1 MKQIT
6 VISSKKSLNDGV
18 PFFIIKYFSCAAHD
32 YTHIIKEAK
41 ISKCLKIEL
50 RTNVLTFLINQF
62 PSRRDINYDIKT
74 NTTMIVFF
82 FFNN

>member
-32 YTHIIKEAK
+32 YTHVIKEAK
-41 ISKCLKIEL
+41 ISKTSKDRVKEKCSYGSDKSIPLSKGH
-50 RTNVLTFLINQF
+50 
-62 PSRRDINYDIKT
+62 
-74 NTTMIVFF
+74 
-82 FFNN
+82 